1 MSHKTRM
8 PTGNYYGDDGFA
20 LLAVLAFLLLFAALL
35 LPFSS
40 AARLAALTSS
50 HEFEHTRLSYAAEA
64 ANAYVAAKLA
74 SDHSWKSSVGR
85 DAGADGMSCRI
96 KDLTLTLRLI
106 NHAGLI
112 DLNVAAT
119 STIAAGLAALG
130 LDDRQAGAVANSIV
144 AFRSPQRGTALPI
157 GPEPSFGLKHAPLED
172 VVELL
177 DFAEM
182 RRFTPEQLSEIFTVD
197 SHSAFIDRDLASKP
211 LQSILAKLDGAVHD
225 GLSAFPT
232 YTLTTRISRRG
243 ESAIDA
249 RIVTIGGDRQMGRR
263 SSALAILTTA
273 KAALPNCRVVLGT
286 DITAWFEEAFG

>member
-1 MSHKTRM
+1 M
-8 PTGNYYGDDGFA
+8 PKGNCYGDDGFA

-50 HEFEHTRLSYAAEA
+50 HDFEHARLSYAAEA
-64 ANAYVAAKLA
+64 VNAYLADKLA
-74 SDHSWKSSVGR
+74 SDTSWKGSIKR

-96 KDLTLTLRLI
+96 KDLTLAFRMV

-112 DLNVAAT
+112 DLNVAT
-119 STIAAGLAALG
+119 TTTIAAGLAALG

-144 AFRSPQRGTALPI
+144 AFRSPQRDTALPI
-157 GPEPSFGLKHAPLED
+157 GPEADFGLKHAPFED
-172 VVELL
+172 VVELF
-177 DFAEM
+177 DFTEM
-182 RRFTPEQLSEIFTVD
+182 RRFTPEQLGEIFTVD

-225 GLSAFPT
+225 GSNAFPT

-243 ESAIDA
+243 DTAIDA
-249 RIVTIGGDRQMGRR
+249 GIFTVSKDRQTGRH
-263 SSALAILTTA
+263 SSALAISTTA
-273 KAALPNCRVVLGT
+273 KAALPSCNLVLGT
-286 DITAWFEEAFG
+286 DITTWFEEAFG

>member
-8 PTGNYYGDDGFA
+8 PNGNCYGEDGFA

-50 HEFEHTRLSYAAEA
+50 HDFEHARLSYAAEA
-64 ANAYVAAKLA
+64 VNIYVAAKLA
-74 SDHSWKSSVGR
+74 SETSWISSIKR
-85 DAGADGMSCRI
+85 DASADGMSCRI
-96 KDLTLTLRLI
+96 KDFTLTLRMV

-119 STIAAGLAALG
+119 TTIAAGLATLG

-144 AFRSPQRGTALPI
+144 AFRSPQRDTALPI
-157 GPEPSFGLKHAPLED
+157 GPEPSFGLKHAPFED

-177 DFAEM
+177 DFTEM
-182 RRFTPEQLSEIFTVD
+182 RQFTPEQLSEIFTVD

-211 LQSILAKLDGAVHD
+211 LQSILAKLDGAAHV
-225 GLSAFPT
+225 GSSAFPT
-232 YTLTTRISRRG
+232 YTLMTRISRRG
-243 ESAIDA
+243 ETAIDA
-249 RIVTIGGDRQMGRR
+249 RIVTIGGDRQTGRR

-273 KAALPNCRVVLGT
+273 KVALPNCSVVLGT